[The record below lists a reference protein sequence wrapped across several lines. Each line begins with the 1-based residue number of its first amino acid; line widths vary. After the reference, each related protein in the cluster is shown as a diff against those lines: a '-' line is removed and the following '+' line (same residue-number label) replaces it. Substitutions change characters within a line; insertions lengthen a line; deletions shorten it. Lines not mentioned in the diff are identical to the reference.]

1 MSSDRPP
8 PPYQPLYPE
17 APAFPPVLSSQHA
30 TVPGS
35 PFQNF
40 MGGGDQSY
48 YSGPPEPMGPSGT
61 FYLQPGYQ
69 GYHAGPR
76 APLPYSETPKQPGRS
91 KVRGQVYQDLDLSR
105 SWSRRHGGEVC
116 LNSAVSVSLSVY
128 MLEQQEPHGGAD
140 ESCLT
145 GLLPAL
151 CCCCLWNVLFRRF
164 C

>member
-76 APLPYSETPKQPGRS
+76 APLPYSETPKQP
-91 KVRGQVYQDLDLSR
+91 
-105 SWSRRHGGEVC
+105 
-116 LNSAVSVSLSVY
+116 VY